1 MNTKSLWVSA
11 LKIFD
16 ISYFLS
22 FSKREGSKFLFN
34 SVTLPVD
41 LQAASTLCQNIC
53 RQAALLTNLTET
65 LEEEMHYLPLHIYL
79 ILCFSQLHR
88 MPEFYSLYF
97 HVITE
102 NTILTE
108 YRFFYCCCCCYFSS
122 DDHWYSSKVFISDLT
137 LFTLGDLKITS
148 QRDLD

>member
-41 LQAASTLCQNIC
+41 LQAASSLLEYL
-53 RQAALLTNLTET
+53 QASSNAHKPDRDPRRRNAL
-65 LEEEMHYLPLHIYL
+65 P
-79 ILCFSQLHR
+79 
-88 MPEFYSLYF
+88 SLA
-97 HVITE
+97 H
-102 NTILTE
+102 
-108 YRFFYCCCCCYFSS
+108 
-122 DDHWYSSKVFISDLT
+122 ISDIV
-137 LFTLGDLKITS
+137 LFPTTQNARVLLSVFSRYNREHNIN
-148 QRDLD
+148 